1 MFTNTLLVSIFS
13 PAQIAGIVVVAV
25 LLALAVAGDIVLAYF
40 IHKRGE
46 RKLHDLELQKK
57 REALLSKLKLMREGN
72 YEFEEEEP
80 EEQTDEA
87 EEVAILVDEGDA
99 VEEEVEEETGKVL
112 RYNRSFTA
120 RITQAS
126 NDLKGYYS
134 ELKNY
139 VLSFA
144 GVKSTVSW
152 RHETFHKGRTAVAR
166 FMVRGKTLCMC
177 LASDPNLFEG
187 TKYKVDDLS
196 ETNRHAKFPSMY
208 RLKSD
213 RKVGYAK
220 ELIDFVTEDLGLKR
234 IEDYKQED
242 FTLPYKSTEV
252 LVKNKLIKVV
262 GTAEPDYAAAAAAK
276 KGISYNRS
284 FTAKIIQSN
293 DALKTDYSELKN
305 YLLSYGGVVDRS
317 SWKHEAYLSGRVC
330 VASIIIR
337 GKTLCLCLAAD
348 PEKFKKT
355 KYKVEDLSVRNKNNK
370 TPCLYRVNGT
380 RKMQYAKE
388 LIDQVFTEFGL
399 TKAEREPVNYA
410 VPYVST
416 NNLIARKLI
425 RVVKSKPF
433 RFRGED
439 REEVAAAKVQPKP
452 QEATQPAKPKPQE
465 EAEKPAG
472 AVKPQEADSIEEKPV
487 EAVKPQESAEKEAAP
502 QESAPKPKSA
512 PKAKQGA
519 SKKALPKQGAKGG
532 KAAKPQEN
540 TEQPAEKANP
550 QENAENEVAVATD
563 KRES

>member
-1 MFTNTLLVSIFS
+1 MFTNALMVSIFS
-13 PAQIAGIVVVAV
+13 PAQVAGIVIVAV
-25 LLALAVAGDIVLAYF
+25 LLALFIAGDIVLAYF

-80 EEQTDEA
+80 EEEQTDEA

-139 VLSFA
+139 ILSFT
-144 GVKSTVSW
+144 GIKSAVSW
-152 RHETFHKGRTAVAR
+152 RHETFRKGRTAVAC

-177 LASDPNLFEG
+177 LAADPNLFEG

-196 ETNRHAKFPSMY
+196 ETNKHAKFPTMY

-220 ELIDFVTEDLGLKR
+220 ELIDFVMDDMGLKR
-234 IEDYKQED
+234 MADYKKED

-252 LVKNKLIKVV
+252 LVKNKLIKLV
-262 GTAEPDYAAAAAAK
+262 GEAEPDYAAAAAAK

-284 FTAKIIQSN
+284 FTARIIQSN
-293 DALKTDYSELKN
+293 DALKADYSELKN
-305 YLLSYGGVVDRS
+305 YLLSYGGVVDKS
-317 SWKHEAYLSGRVC
+317 SWKREAYLSGKVC
-330 VASIIIR
+330 VASIMVR

-348 PEKFKKT
+348 PEKFKKS
-355 KYKVEDLSVRNKNNK
+355 KYKIEDLSARNKSNK

-388 LIDQVFTEFGL
+388 LIDLVFAEFGL
-399 TKAEREPVNYA
+399 SKVERKPVNYS

-425 RVVKSKPF
+425 RVAKSKPF
-433 RFRGED
+433 KFRGED
-439 REEVAAAKVQPKP
+439 RDEIAAEAPKTEAKP
-452 QEATQPAKPKPQE
+452 QAVVQS
-465 EAEKPAG
+465 AE
-472 AVKPQEADSIEEKPV
+472 VKPQEAEPIEDKPQATTEKPE
-487 EAVKPQESAEKEAAP
+487 EAAKPQESAEEEAKP

-519 SKKALPKQGAKGG
+519 SKKAPSKQGAKGG
-532 KAAKPQEN
+532 KTAEPQEN
-540 TEQPAEKANP
+540 EAQPAETAEANP
-550 QENAENEVAVATD
+550 QGNAEGEVAVSDD
-563 KRES
+563 KKE